1 MKPTRREFLWAMGAT
16 AASVGLSWSP
26 DFGWAP
32 QVPDDVGWAP
42 GTEQFVNSAC
52 LICPA
57 RCGVRGRVVDGRLVQ
72 LGGNPF
78 HPVNAGGL
86 CPRGIA
92 GVQMLYHPD
101 RLGSPLRR
109 VGARGSDSWEAI
121 GWDEALR
128 QLGERLASLRASG
141 RPEALALVAGYCA
154 GTMHD
159 LWRQFL
165 QSYGSPNYVADDYD
179 DGSATVMALMHGN
192 PRRPGYDLERAGYV
206 LSFGSPMFES
216 WWSPLQA
223 YAAFAGPEGSDE
235 GRTRFVQID
244 TRFSRTAAH
253 ANEWVGIHPGTFG
266 VLALGIA
273 YILIRDELYDAD
285 FVERHVAGFQDAIDA
300 GGALQQGY
308 RSIVMRHY
316 RTEEVSAITGV
327 PVARITA
334 IARAFART
342 EHPIAVFGHEVTHAP
357 SGLLTGMAV
366 HSLNV
371 LMGSVGRPG
380 GVMFGD
386 DAPLDP
392 LPDPRIDAVARA
404 GLGRGAL
411 ARTPAPFGEGDPA
424 SRFAA
429 AVGASPSDTID
440 TLLLYYANP
449 LASSPRPDAWR
460 EALDRIP
467 FVVGFSPFLDE
478 TTAHADLILPDLL
491 AYERWQDAPAPQSH
505 PYPVWGVARPL
516 VAAPP
521 GGMPTGDVV
530 LAVARQLG
538 GGVGASLPYE
548 RIELLLKERA
558 RGLFRVQRG
567 MTLGDSFEREH
578 HRQMQER
585 GWWLPEHTEFE
596 AFWDEL
602 VQRAGWT
609 DLYMDE
615 TDPTGVARTPSGR
628 IDLMPAQLLA
638 ALATAGR
645 GTALYMDVAAI
656 RTTNPDEFPLRL
668 IPYRVSTLSSG
679 TLALERWLGETPGLF
694 PEVHWDPWVEV
705 APATADALGLD
716 DNTEVWVVAAA
727 GRYRARLKVFPGTA
741 PENVC
746 APYGLRHP
754 DGELANPLQLL
765 DGSSDPLTDRPNWF
779 TTFVRLERA

>member
-16 AASVGLSWSP
+16 AASVGLSWSS
-26 DFGWAP
+26 DIVWAP

-42 GTEQFVNSAC
+42 GTEQFINSAC

-57 RCGVRGRVVDGRLVQ
+57 RCGVRGRVVDGRLVH

-101 RLGSPLRR
+101 RLVSPMRR
-109 VGARGSDSWEAI
+109 VGDRGSDAWEEI

-141 RPEALALVAGYCA
+141 RPEALALLAGYCA

-159 LWRQFL
+159 LWHQFL
-165 QSYGSPNYVADDYD
+165 RSYGSPNYVADDYD
-179 DGSATVMALMHGN
+179 DGTATVMDVMHGI
-192 PRRPGYDLERAGYV
+192 PRRPGFDLSRSGFV

-223 YAAFAGPEGSDE
+223 FAAFAGPDGSED
-235 GRTRFVQID
+235 GRTHFVQID
-244 TRFSRTAAH
+244 TRFSRTAAY
-253 ANEWVGIHPGTFG
+253 ANEWVGVRPGTFG

-285 FVERHVAGFQDAIDA
+285 FMERHVVGFQDSSSP
-300 GGALQQGY
+300 GGAPRQGY
-308 RSIVMRHY
+308 RSLILRHY
-316 RTEEVSAITGV
+316 RSEEVSAITGV
-327 PVARITA
+327 PVERITA
-334 IARAFART
+334 IARAFAQAER
-342 EHPIAVFGHEVTHAP
+342 PVAVFGHEVTHARD
-357 SGLLTGMAV
+357 GLLTGMAV

-371 LMGSVGRPG
+371 LMGSIGRAG
-380 GVMFGD
+380 GVIFGQ

-392 LPDPRIDAVARA
+392 LPQPRLDAAARA
-404 GLGRGAL
+404 GLGRGSL
-411 ARTPAPFGEGDPA
+411 ARTAAPFGDGDPT
-424 SRFAA
+424 SRFAT

-460 EALDRIP
+460 DALDRIP
-467 FVVGFSPFLDE
+467 FVASFSPFLDE
-478 TTAHADLILPDLL
+478 TTAYADLILPDLL
-491 AYERWQDAPAPQSH
+491 AFERWQDAPAPLSH

-516 VAAPP
+516 VAPP
-521 GGMPTGDVV
+521 PHGMSTGDVV

-538 GGVGASLPYE
+538 GSVAASLPYE

-596 AFWDEL
+596 GFWDE
-602 VQRAGWT
+602 VVERAGWT
-609 DLYMDE
+609 DLFVDE
-615 TDPTGVARTPSGR
+615 TDPAGVARTRSGR
-628 IDLMPAQLLA
+628 IDLMPTQLLA
-638 ALATAGR
+638 ALASAGR
-645 GTALYMDVAAI
+645 ASALYMDVEAVHPTA
-656 RTTNPDEFPLRL
+656 TDEFPLRL

-705 APATADALGLD
+705 APTTAEALGLAD
-716 DNTEVWVVAAA
+716 DTAVWVVGAQ

-746 APYGLRHP
+746 APYGVRHP

-765 DGSSDPLTDRPNWF
+765 DGSSDALTDLPNWF